1 LNSFQQL
8 LQMGQQVQARLN
20 EIQTQLARQTVSG
33 SSGGG
38 MVTALADGRGRI
50 REIKIEPS
58 AVRPDEVEMLEELVL
73 AAVADAQA
81 KARRLY
87 EEELSRI
94 TGGLAP
100 WNLGGLFGSG

>member
-1 LNSFQQL
+1 MNNLQQL

-20 EIQTQLARQTVSG
+20 EIQTQLAQQTVSG

-38 MVTALADGRGRI
+38 MVTAVADGRGRI

-58 AVRPDEVEMLEELVL
+58 AVRPDDVEMLEELVL
-73 AAVADAQA
+73 AAVTDALA

-87 EEELSRI
+87 EEELSRVA
-94 TGGLAP
+94 GGLTP
-100 WNLGGLFGSG
+100 WNLGGLFGGG